1 MFRAPPDE
9 RAELCSQGTPSL
21 LTRGEAELGPVPAWG
36 PWGCHI
42 HQHLAASPG
51 TGVRSPWGRVR
62 ATQHHPAGDG
72 GTPKEAGRPSPWASC
87 TLQAGGAVPRLP
99 PPAPPAVTPLPACSG
114 KPPRES
120 PSAKECDELPANG
133 SSGLLALV
141 KNLYL
146 SGEFQFPA
154 TGSCPACA
162 CQIKELSNNQHL
174 CCIIY
179 AAAVVHA
186 PPPSR
191 ARGPG
196 AASATGPSWA
206 RGGSSTAPPRRAPSW
221 PSATAQPT
229 ELCPSLGTHGDAL
242 GQGTVLSRVGRGG
255 GCVAQTWHLGVPL
268 AAPHPRSAGCPP
280 HSSILCPSSPRHP
293 PRVPR
298 APSSVGPPLQEL
310 LINVNWEQ
318 PRSTGGK
325 SL

>member
-1 MFRAPPDE
+1 MP
-9 RAELCSQGTPSL
+9 
-21 LTRGEAELGPVPAWG
+21 
-36 PWGCHI
+36 
-42 HQHLAASPG
+42 
-51 TGVRSPWGRVR
+51 
-62 ATQHHPAGDG
+62 
-72 GTPKEAGRPSPWASC
+72 RP
-87 TLQAGGAVPRLP
+87 P

-154 TGSCPACA
+154 TGSCSACA

-186 PPPSR
+186 PPPPLSR
-191 ARGPG
+191 ACGPG

-206 RGGSSTAPPRRAPSW
+206 RGGSSTAPPCRAPSW

-255 GCVAQTWHLGVPL
+255 AAWHRPGTWGSHLPHPIPGALDALPT
-268 AAPHPRSAGCPP
+268 APSCAPHLLGILPECPE
-280 HSSILCPSSPRHP
+280 HP
-293 PRVPR
+293 P
-298 APSSVGPPLQEL
+298 ALGLLCKSSL
-310 LINVNWEQ
+310 
-318 PRSTGGK
+318 
-325 SL
+325 